1 MNINEIKDLIITIDK
16 TNLGYVKLDNGNF
29 YLEVSK
35 NGLIDNTV
43 PACLDIVN
51 TNKVVNIDT
60 ESNIDVENK
69 MPSEDLYIVKAPL
82 MGTFYESSSPDSP
95 PFIKVGDKVDKN
107 TTLCIVEAMKLMNEL
122 TSEVCGEIVEIL
134 VSNEELVE
142 YNQPLFKIKLV

>member
-1 MNINEIKDLIITIDK
+1 MDINEIKDLIITIDK

-35 NGLIDNTV
+35 NGLIDNTISDR
-43 PACLDIVN
+43 LDIAN
-51 TNKVVNIDT
+51 TNNVVNIDT
-60 ESNIDVENK
+60 KSNIDVENK
-69 MPSEDLYIVKAPL
+69 IPSEDLYIVKAPL

-95 PFIKVGDKVDKN
+95 PFIKIGDKVDKS

>member
-43 PACLDIVN
+43 PARLDIVN
-51 TNKVVNIDT
+51 TDKVVNIDT
-60 ESNIDVENK
+60 ESNIDIENK
-69 MPSEDLYIVKAPL
+69 IPNEDFHIVKSPL
-82 MGTFYESSSPDSP
+82 MGTFYGSSSPDSS
-95 PFIKVGDKVDKN
+95 PFVKVGDKVDTN

-122 TSEVCGEIVEIL
+122 TSDVCGEIVEIL

-142 YNQPLFKIKLV
+142 YNQPLFKVKLV